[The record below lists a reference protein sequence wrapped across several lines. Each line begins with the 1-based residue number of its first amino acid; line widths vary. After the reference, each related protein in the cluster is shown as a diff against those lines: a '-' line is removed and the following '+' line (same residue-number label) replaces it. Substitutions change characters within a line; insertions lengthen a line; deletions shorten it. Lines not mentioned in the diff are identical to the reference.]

1 MQSPPSANGTRS
13 NLMAGPLLMLA
24 AALLFTLMNVIIK
37 LLGPQFQVWDI
48 GFFRF
53 FGGGLLLLGIFGRK
67 TNLYRGN
74 DIRLL
79 IIRGC
84 TGSAAF
90 LCLITAI
97 RLLPVSTAMVFFY
110 AFPAFAAIFSF
121 FIYHERISAGAIA
134 CILSVLTG
142 VFVLLDFKLEGELV
156 GQALAVAG
164 AAFAGLT
171 VTFIKKLRATNGP
184 AIIYLYFCTMGL
196 AVCLPG
202 FLSDPTLP
210 SDALEWLMCAGIVL
224 TSLTAQL
231 LMNQGFYY
239 CRSWEGGLFM
249 TSEVVFTALVGIV
262 LLHDPAGWRFWLGS
276 FLIVGSVMVL
286 NVESFTR
293 NGRRARR
300 H

>member
-1 MQSPPSANGTRS
+1 
-13 NLMAGPLLMLA
+13 
-24 AALLFTLMNVIIK
+24 
-37 LLGPQFQVWDI
+37 
-48 GFFRF
+48 
-53 FGGGLLLLGIFGRK
+53 
-67 TNLYRGN
+67 
-74 DIRLL
+74 
-79 IIRGC
+79 
-84 TGSAAF
+84 
-90 LCLITAI
+90 
-97 RLLPVSTAMVFFY
+97 
-110 AFPAFAAIFSF
+110 
-121 FIYHERISAGAIA
+121 
-134 CILSVLTG
+134 
-142 VFVLLDFKLEGELV
+142 
-156 GQALAVAG
+156 
-164 AAFAGLT
+164 
-171 VTFIKKLRATNGP
+171 
-184 AIIYLYFCTMGL
+184 MGL

-202 FLSDPTLP
+202 FLSEPTLP
-210 SDALEWLMCAGIVL
+210 SDALEWLMCVGIVL